1 MQGYNYV
8 VVANRKENVTH
19 GNVAYLR
26 AINRNRRDTNQKL
39 MCMKTFF
46 IRVLVRGMLYSSVKH
61 AFFYFRYMTY

>member
-1 MQGYNYV
+1 MAISSMQGNNYV

-26 AINRNRRDTNQKL
+26 AINTNRRDRNQKL

-46 IRVLVRGMLYSSVKH
+46 IRVLVRGMFYSSVEH
-61 AFFYFRYMTY
+61 DLFLH

>member
-1 MQGYNYV
+1 MGISSMQSNNYL

-19 GNVAYLR
+19 CNFAYLR

-46 IRVLVRGMLYSSVKH
+46 IRVLVRGMLYSSVEH
-61 AFFYFRYMTY
+61 AFLH